1 MFVGTS
7 GHREVSGRGKW
18 DHHPEAK
25 EEQHMRGEIKTMSHV
40 TAGRFIE
47 MSELNYRN

>member
-1 MFVGTS
+1 MGLLGTERS
-7 GHREVSGRGKW
+7 
-18 DHHPEAK
+18 HPEAK